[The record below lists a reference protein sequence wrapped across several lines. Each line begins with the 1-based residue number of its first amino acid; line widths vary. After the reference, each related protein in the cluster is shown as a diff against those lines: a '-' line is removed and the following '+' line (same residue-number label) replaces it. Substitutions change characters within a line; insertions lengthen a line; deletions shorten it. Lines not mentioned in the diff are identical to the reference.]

1 MHLRKVILVRKTQ
14 MLKMQKNAGNVEPV
28 SRCVTLSIASDNL
41 PPNWSKC
48 YKVDPCSDP
57 ILSYSYISSID
68 FDTVAPS
75 SSHLQ
80 EATTLTL
87 FQNLEVAHKTT

>member
-1 MHLRKVILVRKTQ
+1 

-41 PPNWSKC
+41 PPNWYKC

-57 ILSYSYISSID
+57 KLSYTYISYID

-75 SSHLQ
+75 QLQ